1 MTWMNL
7 EPITQNEVSQK
18 QKNKYCIL
26 TQKYGILKKMVV
38 MNLFAEKEWRL
49 KCRKQTCGHSRGRR
63 PRDELRK

>member
-1 MTWMNL
+1 M
-7 EPITQNEVSQK
+7 E
-18 QKNKYCIL
+18 Y
-26 TQKYGILKKMVV
+26 KKMVV